1 MPPPL
6 LPFIIILIKMKLKE
20 TKSKISRKSLQGETK
35 IKIIVRL
42 KLHFSANEKSDLDGV
57 DIMSKHSFK
66 LM

>member
-1 MPPPL
+1 
-6 LPFIIILIKMKLKE
+6 MKLKE